1 MNESIAPVHKA
12 PELQVTTFRDFQTN
26 CTLLENSLRDSGS
39 DPRPDLQKLQTW
51 VRWVN
56 DGHGSPAHE
65 TYLYSTSLPR
75 VANGFLRRSFARF
88 PDGDVLTQIVGFL
101 RELAMH
107 LVRRLHTSTQLLAD
121 METLHALLDP
131 SHNFY
136 MYHGVPAWN
145 TEIEVEEEEA
155 VGDAIPLATPPQVGD
170 AVDAYHAG
178 KHVWMQGVVLDMKD
192 EMEVYVG
199 FYGME
204 ATGDRWLPREHLAPL
219 GAKAKEHRRGHGPI
233 RTELDEDIPD
243 ANDSDRAPYMCAL
256 LRPRVPCSRFFVD
269 VLNAFGSVGGFQKLP
284 LFVLQPPI
292 NVAMVATVVSLIA
305 NVLPWVTRPLAH
317 QLVRQT
323 EASLHLHCPE
333 MELRNMTKPMMDT
346 LHACFKKICR
356 RLYVR
361 LDASRKADELLL
373 GLCLRCLE
381 SDVLE
386 HRLHGL
392 RCLTDFLPLIRHAK
406 THPLGVKLVAS
417 SLASSYPSSA
427 ASSYVLI
434 SLPISEATDEASL
447 ASWCETHHLLS
458 LLCNAHE
465 QVIRRGVDV
474 VRFLC
479 EAHRFGLAEL
489 HQVWDAVLST
499 STGADVRASLFFLLE
514 SIIAWLSEP
523 ICKELLRLLR
533 AYPTPSVHVVHLV
546 GSIAK
551 HAPMD
556 EPLHL
561 TPRLQLEPIEG
572 DLFSRHAAC
581 RCEAIELLWGYL
593 HDTTDDGRRQLYEP
607 AKAQLQ
613 ESIDANIDADDRPSL
628 LEEPSLSPLVL
639 DGVVVLLTQCVDRVN
654 AHTDVPQALGIL
666 GYLLHLFPSDHW
678 KLEIIAWLH
687 ARHIVQHILD
697 DLVDFKAALP
707 IDETKDALDDMNAAL
722 LRRGSHVDFTAH
734 LKARLGFLSLLC
746 ELVPQSHSLAH
757 SHLAVLWDALLVR
770 SVLPSERSMLFKWL
784 IANAMHLTKNAVA
797 YVFESLLSDVG
808 FLKSPSLSPLA
819 LSCVLCY
826 FRLMN
831 DQAGTL
837 VLAPSATTA
846 PCTTNAFVVQSLPLR
861 GMDALLTMLLEA
873 SHATVF
879 AQTLR
884 FVALLPFKLGPNA
897 GTLDLVTLSLERLEP
912 PTLERALVLLSTFV
926 GTDVASATAL
936 ATGRWVPHSSNSR
949 GSMLTLLLSNS
960 IKGTPT
966 VGAKV
971 PLVVYANDTVLQ
983 MQVAATLALQVP
995 MAVQYLRFFRAGREI
1010 QELTRCLSLSDA
1022 GFKDGDTILVSQRPN
1037 LTPASAT
1044 ESDLPIVLSPTLFP
1058 KLLSLMDSHVEAW
1071 NLLLRLP
1078 TPASV
1083 VDAIRKHESEWSA
1096 LLSSSHMSQLLYRLQ
1111 VLDGLLVESRF
1122 LDSFVATHGPSCIL
1136 KTFLSLRADS
1146 GASGFE
1152 AYVQHESA
1160 LVSLRLLTRFLYDGA
1175 AVHFPKQLEW
1185 DADLWVTSDLA
1196 TLPARIL
1203 AAYDNCVT
1211 PSTTKA
1217 PGIVWANDDM
1227 AALCDACLLWMQV
1240 CVQNDLHGLLD
1251 TLCTLFV
1258 LAAPT
1263 FQRLP
1268 SSAVLHGLVST
1279 QRPIRL
1285 LIAHTLVLLSK
1296 TTDVALDADTAAAI
1310 VLLLREFEGDS
1321 VEYVTLLGLFVLA
1334 AGDVVENAAT
1344 LFESYAT
1351 SVSCPVTSATFL
1363 SDVPHTQ
1370 LFGDP
1375 LPTPLEGALFVLRCT
1390 LHSSRK
1396 LQTFQPQLLLD
1407 LWHAGLFAYPTTS
1420 DGPWHPRCSTPS
1432 SRHAAFQLLL
1442 DLCNMPSTTSL
1453 LENGNLAFVM
1463 EQVPPILATLT
1474 RVYEDWEW
1482 AFDPHSVM
1490 KSSTGRVGLRNLG
1503 CTCYL
1508 NSTLQQLF
1516 YMPRFR
1522 DAILSLPVDP
1532 GMDVVTQT
1540 QRLFGHLAATE
1551 QKCVDPTPLL
1561 HCLHDE
1567 AGGPLNVMMQQ
1578 DAEEFL
1584 TRFVDGVTEYLKTTP
1599 AHTNALDAVFGGTLC
1614 TQLCCQGGCGSVRE
1628 TAATSFVCMTV
1639 EVKGHD
1645 SLLSSLRNWSAGE
1658 MLSGVNCDACG
1669 SKQDTIKRDC
1679 VETAPETLLLHLKRF
1694 ELNFDTF
1701 LREKVNDAF
1710 AFPLSLDLFP
1720 YTKAGLDAPDAHAST
1735 LYYDLVGCVVH
1746 LGSTE
1751 SGHYYSLV
1759 LDRVSGKWLELN
1771 DDTVSYFDLRLM
1783 ESECFGGPDA
1793 SGSSSLLLNTKSAYI
1808 LVYEKQGSASSL
1820 ATMSLPSGLA
1830 DDLRRENKAFVQAC
1844 YAHDPNFLAFL
1855 SALLTRLPPQ
1865 DEIGVDAPL
1874 SPFLH
1879 ACVRGMHVYARAHV
1893 LKPLPLISLL
1903 TTQLRSP
1910 TLCQSLL
1917 AQYASHPSHVVE
1929 MLLYCPKAAV
1939 RSEFAAFLSHL
1950 VVGSLPV
1957 EGELLALG
1965 LTGPSLFGKLLDQ
1978 LFTLS
1983 MLDAIVLS
1991 WRTMGE
1997 FFEFFKGAALADA
2010 RCRDLMRMHKCGMY
2024 LLDLFL
2030 GEASPLIGSVY
2041 PPYSRKRLP
2050 KVPSSHLTPI
2060 LELVAVLYEGQS
2072 PTSLDAETRSC
2083 LLLKT
2088 LYVRMFQCA
2097 DHAKALATLLV
2108 EWCTEWDAFTQ
2119 SVIDVVGHVLSTL
2132 QISTTSSLLG
2142 LWVVLDPFFGLEDSL
2157 QGRRAHDC
2165 LVLMWRSI
2173 QSHRGVL
2180 AQAQAIGLLLALGSV
2195 HAHVHAELQATL
2207 GVWGP
2212 WVGPLLATVRKQPWA
2227 FDVTTRDGSSLEWC
2241 HALSY
2246 DRVAQYIAE
2255 ANLCVPWLEAPAEDE
2270 ADDRLH
2276 ADADATAFLWD
2287 NSLD

>member
-1 MNESIAPVHKA
+1 MNESVAPVHKA

-26 CTLLENSLRDSGS
+26 CTLLENSLRDGGS
-39 DPRPDLQKLQTW
+39 DPRPDLLKLQTW

-107 LVRRLHTSTQLLAD
+107 LVRRLHNSTQLLAD
-121 METLHALLDP
+121 IETLHALLDP

-145 TEIEVEEEEA
+145 TEIELDEEA
-155 VGDAIPLATPPQVGD
+155 VGDAIPMSTQVGD

-178 KHVWMQGVVLDMKD
+178 KHVWLQGVVLDVKGDGD
-192 EMEVYVG
+192 EAYVG
-199 FYGME
+199 FYGLE
-204 ATGDRWLPREHLAPL
+204 PTGDRWLPRAHLAPL
-219 GAKAKEHRRGHGPI
+219 GAKTKEHRRGHGPI

-292 NVAMVATVVSLIA
+292 NVAMIATIVSLIA

-323 EASLHLHCPE
+323 EASLHLHCPD

-346 LHACFKKICR
+346 LHAGFKKICR

-361 LDASRKADELLL
+361 VDASRKADELLL
-373 GLCLRCLE
+373 GLCLRCLQ

-406 THPLGVKLVAS
+406 AHPLGVKLVAS
-417 SLASSYPSSA
+417 SLASSYPSPASSA
-427 ASSYVLI
+427 SYVLI

-447 ASWCETHHLLS
+447 ATWCETHQILS
-458 LLCNAHE
+458 LLCSAHE
-465 QVIRRGVDV
+465 QLIRRGVDV
-474 VRFLC
+474 VRFFC

-489 HQVWDAVLST
+489 HQVWDAVLAT

-514 SIIAWLSEP
+514 SIVAWLSVP
-523 ICKELLRLLR
+523 VCKELLRLLT
-533 AYPTPSVHVVHLV
+533 AYPTPSVHVVNLV

-556 EPLHL
+556 DHLHL
-561 TPRLQLEPIEG
+561 EPRLQLAPIEG
-572 DLFSRHAAC
+572 DLFSIHAAC

-613 ESIDANIDADDRPSL
+613 ESIDANIDADDHPSL
-628 LEEPSLSPLVL
+628 LDEPSLSPLVL
-639 DGVVVLLTQCVDRVN
+639 DGIVVLLTQCVARVT
-654 AHTDVPQALGIL
+654 AHADVPQALGIL

-678 KLEIIAWLH
+678 KLEIISWLH

-697 DLVDFKAALP
+697 DLVDFKASLASAS
-707 IDETKDALDDMNAAL
+707 ETDDALEDMNAAL
-722 LRRGSHVDFTAH
+722 LRRGSHVDFTSH

-746 ELVPQSHSLAH
+746 ELVPQSLSVMP
-757 SHLAVLWDALLVR
+757 SHLSVLWDTLLVR

-784 IANAMHLTKNAVA
+784 LANAMHLTNDAVA
-797 YVFESLLSDVG
+797 YVFESLLSDVA

-837 VLAPSATTA
+837 LLAPSATTA
-846 PCTTNAFVVQSLPLR
+846 PCTTNALVIQSLPLR

-873 SHATVF
+873 SHATVV

-884 FVALLPFKLGPNA
+884 FVALLPFKLGPTA

-912 PTLERALVLLSTFV
+912 PTLERALLLLTTFV

-936 ATGRWVPHSSNSR
+936 ANGSWVPHSSNSR
-949 GSMLTLLLSNS
+949 GQMLTLLLSNS

-1037 LTPASAT
+1037 LTPASA
-1044 ESDLPIVLSPTLFP
+1044 SDYDVPIVLSPSLFP

-1083 VDAIRKHESEWSA
+1083 VDAIRKHEREWSA
-1096 LLSSSHMSQLLYRLQ
+1096 LLSSSHPSQLLYRLQ
-1111 VLDGLLVESRF
+1111 VLDGLLAESSF
-1122 LDSFVATHGPSCIL
+1122 LDAFVATHGPACIL
-1136 KTFLSLRADS
+1136 QTFLSLRHDS
-1146 GASGFE
+1146 GPSGFE
-1152 AYVQHESA
+1152 AYVRHESA
-1160 LVSLRLLTRFLYDGA
+1160 LVCLRLLTRFLSDGA
-1175 AVHFPKQLEW
+1175 TVQFPKQLEW
-1185 DADLWVTSDLA
+1185 DADLWVASDLA
-1196 TLPARIL
+1196 TLPARVL
-1203 AAYDNCVT
+1203 AAYVDCVT
-1211 PSTTKA
+1211 PSTGTSLR
-1217 PGIVWANDDM
+1217 IEWAHDDM
-1227 AALCDACLLWMQV
+1227 AALCNACQLWMEV
-1240 CVQNDLHGLLD
+1240 CVQHDLHGLLD
-1251 TLCTLFV
+1251 TLCKLYV
-1258 LAAPT
+1258 LAAST
-1263 FQRLP
+1263 FQQLP
-1268 SSAVLHGLVST
+1268 SSTVLHGLVST

-1285 LIAHTLVLLSK
+1285 LIAHTLVLLARAS
-1296 TTDVALDADTAAAI
+1296 DAGLDADRAAAM
-1310 VLLLREFEGDS
+1310 VGLLRAFDGDS

-1334 AGDVVENAAT
+1334 AGDRVANVAA
-1344 LFESYAT
+1344 LFESYAAR
-1351 SVSCPVTSATFL
+1351 VSSPATSATFL

-1370 LFGDP
+1370 LFGD
-1375 LPTPLEGALFVLRCT
+1375 LAPTPLEGALFVLRCT
-1390 LHSSRK
+1390 LDSSRA

-1407 LWHAGLFAYPTTS
+1407 LWHLGLFAYPTADKTL
-1420 DGPWHPRCSTPS
+1420 WYPRCSTPS

-1442 DLCNMPSTTSL
+1442 DLCSMPSTTSL

-1463 EQVPPILATLT
+1463 EQVPPVLATLT

-1522 DAILSLPVDP
+1522 DAILSLPTDP
-1532 GMDVVTQT
+1532 DMDVVTQT
-1540 QRLFGHLAATE
+1540 QRLFAHLAATE

-1584 TRFVDGVTEYLKTTP
+1584 TRFVDGVTEYLKTTS

-1639 EVKGHD
+1639 EVKGHE
-1645 SLLSSLRNWSAGE
+1645 SLLSSLRTWSAGE

-1710 AFPLSLDLFP
+1710 AFPMTLDLFP
-1720 YTKAGLDAPDAHAST
+1720 YTKAGLDAPDATTPT
-1735 LYYDLVGCVVH
+1735 LYDLVGCVVH

-1771 DDTVSYFDLRLM
+1771 DDSVSFFDLRLL
-1783 ESECFGGPDA
+1783 ETECFGGPDA
-1793 SGSSSLLLNTKSAYI
+1793 SGSLVLNTKSAYI
-1808 LVYEKQGSASSL
+1808 LVYEKQGATASL
-1820 ATMSLPSGLA
+1820 ATASLPSGLA

-1844 YAHDPNFLAFL
+1844 YAHDPTFLAFL
-1855 SALLTRLPPQ
+1855 SALLTRLPPTES
-1865 DEIGVDAPL
+1865 DVASDAPL

-1879 ACVRGMHVYARAHV
+1879 ACVRVMHVYARAHV
-1893 LKPLPLISLL
+1893 LQPLPLISLL
-1903 TTQLRSP
+1903 THQVRSP
-1910 TLCQSLL
+1910 ALCQALL

-1929 MLLYCPKAAV
+1929 MLLYCPKTAV

-1950 VVGSLPV
+1950 VVTSLPL

-1997 FFEFFKGAALADA
+1997 FFAFFKAAALADG

-2050 KVPSSHLTPI
+2050 KVPGSQLTPL

-2072 PTSLDAETRSC
+2072 PSSLDAETRSC

-2097 DHAKALATLLV
+2097 EHAKALATLLV
-2108 EWCTEWDAFTQ
+2108 EWCTEWDAFTN

-2132 QISTTSSLLG
+2132 QISTTSSLVG
-2142 LWVVLDPFFGLEDSL
+2142 LWVVLDPFFQLTDSL

-2195 HAHVHAELQATL
+2195 HAHVDAELQATL

-2212 WVGPLLATVRKQPWA
+2212 WVGPLLASVRKQPWA
-2227 FDVTTRDGSSLEWC
+2227 FDVTTSDGVALEWC
-2241 HALSY
+2241 HALSF

-2255 ANLCVPWLEAPAEDE
+2255 ANLCVPWLEAPADDDD
-2270 ADDRLH
+2270 DDR

-2287 NSLD
+2287 NSID